1 MNEHRFTLLT
11 HLAILALTGVVTLGC
26 NVKPEGDDDDT
37 SGDDDDATSVSIYD
51 LHAGLIEQGEYVTL
65 VDKIVTTPKGESGF
79 YIQEPDGG
87 EYSGLYIYCYDE
99 PLGTIEVEPGYV
111 VTVSGSFSEWHYE
124 SDLDGEMTEITL
136 TTAADYEVTA
146 QTDAPAPVAVTI
158 DDLAY
163 ENAEPWEGVLIDVAP
178 PMSVTAGPDSY
189 GVWEVSGVAV
199 DSFFTTHDPEV
210 GAGVEKLTGVV
221 DYSFWSY
228 HVLPRYETD
237 VVFGDAVPAET
248 YTVYEVQQGDAPEGP
263 VRLEDVVVTTPITQP
278 FSDCEF
284 QGFWVQEQGGGPYSG
299 IFVEFLVEDI
309 AELTLQ
315 PGDVIN
321 VDGAYQEFYDVSEL
335 VIDSVE
341 DVEVTGTAAEPDAII
356 LDDPCVDEQTLEGYE
371 GVLIQFFSSQ
381 APLQVTSTVDD
392 IGYGQFEVNGCFLID
407 SLFFEYDDC
416 GGTNMTPDP
425 PAGTDI
431 QAITG
436 ALHYSYSAYKL
447 EPRGADDFLGW
458 TP

>member
-1 MNEHRFTLLT
+1 MSEPRFPLY
-11 HLAILALTGVVTLGC
+11 LAVLALTGALALGC

-37 SGDDDDATSVSIYD
+37 TGDDDDVEGVSIYD
-51 LHAGLIEQGEYVTL
+51 LHAGVYEQGEYVTL

-87 EYSGLYIYCYDE
+87 EYSGLYVYCYDE
-99 PLGTIEVEPGYV
+99 ALGSIDVEPGYV
-111 VTVSGSFSEWHYE
+111 VTVSGTYSEWHYE

-136 TTAADYEVTA
+136 TTSMDFEVTD
-146 QTDAPAPVAVTI
+146 QTDVPEPASVTI

-163 ENAEPWEGVLIDVAP
+163 ENAEPWEGVLIDVQP

-199 DSFFTTHDPEV
+199 DSFFYTHDPEV
-210 GAGVEKLTGVV
+210 GAGVEQLIGVV

-237 VVFGDAVPAET
+237 VVFGDAVPAEV

-263 VRLEDVVVTTPITQP
+263 VRLEDVVVTTPITEP
-278 FSDCEF
+278 FSSCDYE
-284 QGFWVQEQGGGPYSG
+284 GFWVQEQAGGEYSG
-299 IFVEFLVEDI
+299 IFVEFLTSDI
-309 AELTLQ
+309 AELDLQ

-335 VIDSVE
+335 VIDSAE
-341 DVEVTGTAAEPDAII
+341 DVEVTGTAAEPAAII
-356 LDDPCVDEQTLEGYE
+356 LDDPCMDDQALEPYE
-371 GVLIQFFSSQ
+371 GVLIQFFSSM
-381 APLQVTSTVDD
+381 APLEVTATVDD

-407 SLFFEYDDC
+407 SLFFEYTDC
-416 GGTNMTPDP
+416 GGSDSTPDP
-425 PAGTDI
+425 EVGTAI

-436 ALHYSYSAYKL
+436 PLHYSYSAYKL
-447 EPRGADDFLGW
+447 EPRGTDDYLGW